1 MSKVQVDTIDTR
13 SGTSTMQIGSTNTS
27 TINIGVSG
35 DTVNIPSGVT
45 FANAGTTTGFNPAA
59 MTTFRLTSNY
69 TISSTSTWE
78 FFTANLSSTMTSP
91 SGVANLGSVVTESSG
106 VFTFPSTGYWLVGM
120 NLYCFRAGDNW
131 DQAYGKAYVT
141 TNNSTYN
148 EFLQTAESVNAGSGS
163 REAVMNGQ
171 GLIDVTDTSNVK
183 CKFAIYSTAPIS
195 VWGQSG
201 RNGTYFTFQK
211 LADT

>member
-1 MSKVQVDTIDTR
+1 MALVKLNAR
-13 SGTSTMQIGSTNTS
+13 SG
-27 TINIGVSG
+27 V
-35 DTVNIPSGVT
+35 
-45 FANAGTTTGFNPAA
+45 GTTHY
-59 MTTFRLTSNY
+59 TTFRLTSNY

-78 FFTANLSSTMTSP
+78 YFTANLSSTMTSP

-120 NLYCFRAGDNW
+120 NLYCFRSGDNW

-141 TNNSTYN
+141 INDSSYS

-163 REAVMNGQ
+163 RETVMNGQ
-171 GLIDVTDTSNVK
+171 GLIDVTDTANVK

-201 RNGTYFTFQK
+201 RNGTYFTFLK

>member
-1 MSKVQVDTIDTR
+1 
-13 SGTSTMQIGSTNTS
+13 
-27 TINIGVSG
+27 
-35 DTVNIPSGVT
+35 VT

-59 MTTFRLTSNY
+59 MTTFRLTSTY

-78 FFTANLSSTMTSP
+78 FFTANLSSTMTTP

-120 NLYCFRAGDNW
+120 NLYCYRGGDNW

-183 CKFAIYSTAPIS
+183 CKFGIYSTAPIS
-195 VWGQSG
+195 VWGNST
-201 RNGTYFTFQK
+201 RNATYFTFQK